1 MSRLRRVP
9 AAAWWCAAIA
19 FVNVAVWGIV
29 TPPLHVPDETSHLS
43 YVQHFAE
50 NGEPPNDA
58 SSPVFA
64 DEQARVHAALLF
76 DLTAGRPFNG
86 TIWSEAQAAG
96 VEAAESAD
104 LERGNGGGIQS
115 NSAQPPL
122 YFMVQSVVYRAFSW
136 TDLLDR
142 LMLMRL
148 VGALLAALTTL
159 FTFAF
164 LRELFREPWTWTVG
178 ALAVAFQPTLG
189 FISGAVQPDAM
200 LFAASAGLFWMLART
215 FRRGLTVER
224 GVAIGLLMAA
234 GSLTKLTFL
243 ALVPGALLGLA
254 LLAWRLR
261 PRIQALPAAGV
272 AVGVLGVALAA
283 YVAANLLFWDRSA
296 FGGGLAVASTSA
308 TGGSDGVE
316 PIGLSERIGY
326 IWQLYLPRLPF
337 MNDQFAYFPPYTTWF
352 KGFIGLFGWVDTPF
366 PAWAYRLAL
375 GIALPLAA
383 LAGWALVQRR
393 GELVRRWPELL
404 TYATMTLGL
413 LVSIGLSG
421 SRYLKD
427 TGSTFEQARYLLPL
441 LPFYAALLSLAALG
455 AGRRFGRPVGAAI
468 VVLAIGHGL
477 FAQLLVIGRFYA

>member
-29 TPPLHVPDETSHLS
+29 TPPFHVPDETSHLS

-58 SSPVFA
+58 SLPVFA

-234 GSLTKLTFL
+234 GSLTKLDVPRTR
-243 ALVPGALLGLA
+243 AGRAARPRPARVAAAAADPGAAGGRGRGRGARCRARRVRGGQSPVLGPLGV
-254 LLAWRLR
+254 RRR
-261 PRIQALPAAGV
+261 PRRGEHERDRRQRRRRADRPVRADRLHLAALPAAA
-272 AVGVLGVALAA
+272 AVH
-283 YVAANLLFWDRSA
+283 
-296 FGGGLAVASTSA
+296 
-308 TGGSDGVE
+308 
-316 PIGLSERIGY
+316 ER
-326 IWQLYLPRLPF
+326 PVRL
-337 MNDQFAYFPPYTTWF
+337 
-352 KGFIGLFGWVDTPF
+352 F
-366 PAWAYRLAL
+366 PALHD
-375 GIALPLAA
+375 
-383 LAGWALVQRR
+383 LVQGLHRR
-393 GELVRRWPELL
+393 SSAGSTRPSPRGP
-404 TYATMTLGL
+404 TA
-413 LVSIGLSG
+413 SRSG
-421 SRYLKD
+421 SRCRSRRWRA
-427 TGSTFEQARYLLPL
+427 GRSC
-441 LPFYAALLSLAALG
+441 SG
-455 AGRRFGRPVGAAI
+455 AGSSFAAGRSS
-468 VVLAIGHGL
+468 
-477 FAQLLVIGRFYA
+477 